1 MHIYLNRRRKDTLN
15 TISRTTKTFTLIFCF
30 SFFSNFTNLS
40 CRPEPLDEETLTLA
54 FLYSYFID
62 QERKNSFEPNN
73 TKETAYCLD
82 DTYKDP
88 SSLASISSTIYP
100 REDIDYFKVSFR
112 NQKISLSHFT
122 SHSKSFHIL
131 LESDSAILYD
141 SRNPEAANVFIES
154 NQLVQIPIDGETYE
168 ARTILIKDLNFVFL
182 KLLHNESASFPS
194 SGRSYPIFLKN
205 DSPSI
210 TDTSNF
216 DFFRLTGE
224 FQPCPK

>member
-1 MHIYLNRRRKDTLN
+1 LN
-15 TISRTTKTFTLIFCF
+15 TMSKINK
-30 SFFSNFTNLS
+30 SFFLILFIAFFFINTK
-40 CRPEPLDEETLTLA
+40 CGPYEPSDEEVFARLIV
-54 FLYSYFID
+54 FYFID
-62 QERKNSFEPNN
+62 QGFKNSFEPND
-73 TKETAYCLD
+73 TKETAFCLD

-88 SSLASISSTIYP
+88 SSTASITSTIYP
-100 REDIDYFKVSFR
+100 REDIDYYKVNFK
-112 NQKISLSHFT
+112 NQRISLSHFT

-154 NQLVQIPIDGETYE
+154 NQPVQIPIDGETYE
-168 ARTILIKDLNFVFL
+168 ARTILIKDLNVVYL
-182 KLLHNESASFPS
+182 KLILNESASFPS